1 MIGNAGSDLSLTSSN
16 VFLYMVSFVVACSL
30 KVFIKMFAAG
40 LYLRMTVRIGAK
52 QMFPS
57 FQRWDSEECFDQGK
71 LAIRTYETLDY

>member
-1 MIGNAGSDLSLTSSN
+1 
-16 VFLYMVSFVVACSL
+16 
-30 KVFIKMFAAG
+30 MFAAG
-40 LYLRMTVRIGAK
+40 LYLRMAVRIRAK